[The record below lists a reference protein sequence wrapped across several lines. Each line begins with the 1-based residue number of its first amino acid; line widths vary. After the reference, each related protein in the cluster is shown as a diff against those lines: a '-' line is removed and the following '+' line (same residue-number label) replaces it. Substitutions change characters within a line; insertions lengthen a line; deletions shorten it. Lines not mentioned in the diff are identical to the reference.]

1 MATTENGEKEMVV
14 LYPSPGMGHLVS
26 MVELGRLF
34 LQRGLAVTIV
44 TVDPPYNT
52 GSTAAFIARA
62 SAANP
67 GIAFH
72 RLPPVDLP
80 PNPSSH
86 HPEALAFDLLRRS
99 NSNLLAFLRS
109 LSPAPRALVL
119 DMFCLF
125 ALDVAVPLHIPC
137 FLFFISGAAVL
148 NVFLHFPS
156 LDVACAP
163 SSFRNLAGTPLSIPG
178 VPPLPADH
186 MCLPLLDR
194 DDDAYR
200 GFVYLANR
208 APEVKGIF
216 VNSFRELEP
225 RALEAVAA
233 GLCLTDGRS
242 TPPVYPIGPLITERK
257 TDGGGECL
265 AWLDALPNASVV
277 FLCFGSIGQFE
288 EEQLREI
295 ATGLD
300 RSGHRF
306 LWVVRSP
313 PSHDPSKRFEAPP
326 EPDLDALLPEGF
338 LERTRA
344 RGLVVKAWAPQSE
357 VLRHA
362 AVGGFV
368 THCGWNSIL
377 EAVVAGVPMLGWPL
391 YAEQRMN
398 KVFLVEEMQV
408 AAAVEGYEGLVPAEE
423 IETKVRWLME
433 SEGGRRLRE
442 RAADIKE
449 MAAAAVGEGGSSQ
462 AALGELVAQ
471 LKGGKDNGEG
481 VGNTES

>member
-1 MATTENGEKEMVV
+1 MARSKEMVV

-52 GSTAAFIARA
+52 GSTASFIARA

-72 RLPPVDLP
+72 RLPAVELP

-86 HPEALAFDLLRRS
+86 HHEAVAFDLLRRS
-99 NSNLLAFLRS
+99 NSNLLSFLRS
-109 LSPAPRALVL
+109 LSPAPSALVL
-119 DMFCLF
+119 DFFCLF
-125 ALDVAVPLHIPC
+125 ALDVAVPLHLPC
-137 FLFFISGAAVL
+137 FLFFTSGSSVL
-148 NVFLHFPS
+148 AMFLHLPS
-156 LDVACAP
+156 LDAACAP
-163 SSFRNLAGTPLSIPG
+163 RSFRDLAGTPLSIPG

-186 MCLPLLDR
+186 MCLPMLDR

-200 GFVYLANR
+200 GFVYLADR
-208 APEVKGIF
+208 LPDVKGIF
-216 VNSFRELEP
+216 VNTFRELEP
-225 RALEAVAA
+225 RALEAVEA
-233 GLCLTDGRS
+233 GLCVTDGRS

-277 FLCFGSIGQFE
+277 FLCFGSIGLFE
-288 EEQLREI
+288 AEQLREI

-326 EPDLDALLPEGF
+326 EPDLGALLPEGF

-344 RGLVVKAWAPQSE
+344 RGLVVKGWAPQSE

-368 THCGWNSIL
+368 THCGWNSVL
-377 EAVVAGVPMLGWPL
+377 EAVVAGVPMLAWPL
-391 YAEQRMN
+391 YAEQWMN
-398 KVFLVEEMQV
+398 KVFLVEEMQA
-408 AAAVEGYEGLVPAEE
+408 AAAVEGYAGLVTAEE

-433 SEGGRRLRE
+433 SEGGRRLRDRAADMKE
-442 RAADIKE
+442 RAAV
-449 MAAAAVGEGGSSQ
+449 AVGEGGSSR
-462 AALGELVAQ
+462 AALQELVAQ
-471 LKGGKDNGEG
+471 LKRGKENGE
-481 VGNTES
+481 

>member
-1 MATTENGEKEMVV
+1 MAGIKKEMVV

-52 GSTAAFIARA
+52 GSTASFIARA

-72 RLPPVDLP
+72 RLPAVELP
-80 PNPSSH
+80 ANPSSH
-86 HPEALAFDLLRRS
+86 HHEALAFDLIRRS
-99 NSNLLAFLRS
+99 NPNLLAFLRS
-109 LSPAPRALVL
+109 LSPAPSALVL
-119 DMFCLF
+119 DFFCLF
-125 ALDVAVPLHIPC
+125 ALDAAAPLHLPC
-137 FLFFISGAAVL
+137 FLFFTSGSAVL
-148 NVFLHFPS
+148 SVFLHLPS

-163 SSFRNLAGTPLSIPG
+163 SSFRDLDDKPLSIPG

-186 MCLPLLDR
+186 MGISMLDR

-200 GFVYLANR
+200 GFVYISDR
-208 APEVKGIF
+208 IPDVKGIF
-216 VNSFRELEP
+216 VNTFRELEP
-225 RALEAVAA
+225 RALEAISA
-233 GLCLTDGRS
+233 GLCVTDGRS

-265 AWLDALPNASVV
+265 AWLDALPDASVV
-277 FLCFGSIGQFE
+277 FLCFGSIGVFE
-288 EEQLREI
+288 AEQLREI
-295 ATGLD
+295 AKGLD

-344 RGLVVKAWAPQSE
+344 RGLVVKGWAPQSE

-368 THCGWNSIL
+368 THCGWNSVL
-377 EAVVAGVPMLGWPL
+377 EAAVAGVPMLAWPL
-391 YAEQRMN
+391 YAEQWMN
-398 KVFLVEEMQV
+398 KVFLVEEMQA
-408 AAAVEGYEGLVPAEE
+408 AAAVEGYAGLVTAEE

-433 SEGGRRLRE
+433 SEGGRRLRD
-442 RAADIKE
+442 RAADMKE
-449 MAAAAVGEGGSSQ
+449 RAAAAVGEGGSSRV
-462 AALGELVAQ
+462 ALQELVAQ
-471 LKGGKDNGEG
+471 LKRGD
-481 VGNTES
+481 